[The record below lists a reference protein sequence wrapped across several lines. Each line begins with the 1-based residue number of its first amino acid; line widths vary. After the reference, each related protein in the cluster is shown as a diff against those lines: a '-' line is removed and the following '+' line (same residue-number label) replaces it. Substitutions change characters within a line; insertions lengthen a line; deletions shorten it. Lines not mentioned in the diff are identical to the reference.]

1 MVTARRRGQRPGT
14 RLSRWKQTRGWRLT
28 GKTRALRPLRS
39 GLAERLFRPAGALG
53 VPLSPSRGPRSP
65 HRRCRGPGPVPS
77 SRFPG
82 PAPPSRGR
90 LRGAPGPA
98 PPAPPRPAHGRP
110 AHAQCPPAA
119 AGGWRGR
126 GRYRDGAGRG
136 REGGGEG
143 RAVRQGPAAPGR
155 AGAAGSARGGAGLW
169 AAAVIWGRRWGSGP
183 REGGVGARSAAGCGR
198 EPLRPAAGRES
209 RDGG

>member
-14 RLSRWKQTRGWRLT
+14 RLSGWKQTRGWRLT

-98 PPAPPRPAHGRP
+98 PPAPPMAAPRTRSARP
-110 AHAQCPPAA
+110 QPPGDGGAA
-119 AGGWRGR
+119 AGTGTGR
-126 GRYRDGAGRG
+126 A
-136 REGGGEG
+136 GEG
-143 RAVRQGPAAPGR
+143 R
-155 AGAAGSARGGAGLW
+155 GG
-169 AAAVIWGRRWGSGP
+169 
-183 REGGVGARSAAGCGR
+183 
-198 EPLRPAAGRES
+198 
-209 RDGG
+209 

>member
-14 RLSRWKQTRGWRLT
+14 RLSGWKQTRGWRLT

-98 PPAPPRPAHGRP
+98 PPAPPRPWPPRARAVP
-110 AHAQCPPAA
+110 ARSRRGM
-119 AGGWRGR
+119 AGPRQVPGR
-126 GRYRDGAGRG
+126 GGQGKG
-136 REGGGEG
+136 GGGEG

>member
-14 RLSRWKQTRGWRLT
+14 RLSGWKQTRGWRLT

-39 GLAERLFRPAGALG
+39 RLAERLFRPAGALG

-98 PPAPPRPAHGRP
+98 PPAPPMAAPRTRSARP
-110 AHAQCPPAA
+110 QPPGDGGAA
-119 AGGWRGR
+119 AGTGTGR
-126 GRYRDGAGRG
+126 A
-136 REGGGEG
+136 GEG
-143 RAVRQGPAAPGR
+143 RGGVRGGRFVRARPLLAVLGLRAVPGAERGCGQQPLNGAVGGDRGHGR
-155 AGAAGSARGGAGLW
+155 AVLGRGALRGAG
-169 AAAVIWGRRWGSGP
+169 GS
-183 REGGVGARSAAGCGR
+183 R
-198 EPLRPAAGRES
+198 
-209 RDGG
+209 